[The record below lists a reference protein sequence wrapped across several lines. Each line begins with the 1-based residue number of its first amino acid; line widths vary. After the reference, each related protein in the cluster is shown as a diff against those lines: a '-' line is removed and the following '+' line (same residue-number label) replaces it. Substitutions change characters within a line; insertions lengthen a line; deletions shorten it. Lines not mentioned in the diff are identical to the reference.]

1 MKFEVLDPLDILPIE
16 PPHKPE
22 TVRVLCDIYSTQ
34 PAENLPY
41 IIPPVLVRRLRSGG
55 LHPLNGHHRIG
66 MAYIF
71 QNEVPAIFIN
81 NFNDIADVYALQ
93 DMGIIFRPDEI
104 TIDRNQ
110 MLDVSRELRYF
121 RQRCVNSYGVETF
134 VQFSEMLQ
142 NGLYVNLD
150 VLSRNFGEV
159 YNGFAVEK
167 DKIIK
172 QRGTTPVFPG
182 FDSGRLELTL

>member
-150 VLSRNFGEV
+150 VLSRNFGEAITALQLKRIKLL
-159 YNGFAVEK
+159 NSAVQHRCFLGLILG
-167 DKIIK
+167 DL
-172 QRGTTPVFPG
+172 
-182 FDSGRLELTL
+182 S